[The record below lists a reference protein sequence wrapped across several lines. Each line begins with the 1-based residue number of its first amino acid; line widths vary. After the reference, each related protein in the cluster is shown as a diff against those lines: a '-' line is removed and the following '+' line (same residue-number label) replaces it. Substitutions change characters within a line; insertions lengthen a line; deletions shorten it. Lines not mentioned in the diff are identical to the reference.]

1 MVVQALK
8 LNQDGIE
15 HTRTTVNEDGEL
27 VYRFEDLYGG
37 GDADY
42 SDFNF
47 TIDVGEVNSQIYSGE
62 VTVGPV
68 GTVNLQTT
76 AIENSLQ
83 IQLPEDFNEQLEVHV
98 TATATETIE

>member
-1 MVVQALK
+1 MDTVDPQLVFVGVDGSETVIQSQFGDAIFHGGSSSE

-27 VYRFEDLYGG
+27 VYGFEDLYGG

-62 VTVGPV
+62 VTVG
-68 GTVNLQTT
+68 LM
-76 AIENSLQ
+76 AL
-83 IQLPEDFNEQLEVHV
+83 
-98 TATATETIE
+98 